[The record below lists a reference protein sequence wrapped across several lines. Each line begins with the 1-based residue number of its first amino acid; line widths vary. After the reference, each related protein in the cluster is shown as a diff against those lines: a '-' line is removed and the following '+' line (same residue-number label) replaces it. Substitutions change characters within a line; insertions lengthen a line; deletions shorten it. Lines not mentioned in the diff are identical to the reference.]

1 MTNDSNGIENKN
13 SNNSSQLPAAFIQK
27 LVDNYRNNQLA
38 LINQNMA
45 MDDAHSIWFD
55 LVTLKNF
62 IAEIETEA
70 LAIDPAV
77 ENKDLGIRFYY
88 AAYSPEMQPPIP
100 SNYSKKHTLVMVP
113 TKKEEGLNYDFNP
126 FQEEEG
132 KALAVTGIALAQNHG
147 DLVPPGAS
155 IVESY

>member
-1 MTNDSNGIENKN
+1 MTNDSNGIENEN
-13 SNNSSQLPAAFIQK
+13 SNNSSQLPVTFIQK

-38 LINQNMA
+38 LINQKMA

-62 IAEIETEA
+62 IAEVEAKA
-70 LAIDPAV
+70 LAIDPNV
-77 ENKDLGIRFYY
+77 ENIDLGIRFYY
-88 AAYSPEMQPPIP
+88 AAYGQETQQPIP
-100 SNYSKKHTLVMVP
+100 TNYSKKHTLVMVP

-126 FQEEEG
+126 LQEEG
-132 KALAVTGIALAQNHG
+132 KALAITGFALAQNHG

>member
-1 MTNDSNGIENKN
+1 MTNDSNGIENEN
-13 SNNSSQLPAAFIQK
+13 SNNASQLPVTFIKK

-38 LINQNMA
+38 LINQKMA

-62 IAEIETEA
+62 IAEVEAEA
-70 LAIDPAV
+70 LAIDPNV
-77 ENKDLGIRFYY
+77 ENKDLGVRFYY
-88 AAYSPEMQPPIP
+88 AAYGQEAQQPIP
-100 SNYSKKHTLVMVP
+100 SNYAKKHTLVMVP

-126 FQEEEG
+126 LQEEG
-132 KALAVTGIALAQNHG
+132 KALAITGFALAQNHG